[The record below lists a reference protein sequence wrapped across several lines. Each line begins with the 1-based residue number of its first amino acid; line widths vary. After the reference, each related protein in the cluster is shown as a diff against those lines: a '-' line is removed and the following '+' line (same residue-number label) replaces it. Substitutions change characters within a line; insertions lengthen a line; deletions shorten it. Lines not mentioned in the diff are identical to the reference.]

1 MPDGVF
7 QPRVEKNL
15 VFEVLHHVLHFRGHD
30 ALGVQYPGFR
40 TTFADATKAR
50 YFRLYCERTP
60 QGVSSKRRNF
70 TLHSRQAPANPCLTI
85 CRNDDT
91 MPDGIACRYPRM
103 PLRLN
108 HAR

>member
-40 TTFADATKAR
+40 TTFADATKAP
-50 YFRLYCERTP
+50 FVLRTNSAGSTEETTQFHTTQP
-60 QGVSSKRRNF
+60 VEPAKAPLNYLSKRRHDAR
-70 TLHSRQAPANPCLTI
+70 LHCVPTPSYAPAP
-85 CRNDDT
+85 
-91 MPDGIACRYPRM
+91 
-103 PLRLN
+103 
-108 HAR
+108 

>member
-1 MPDGVF
+1 MPGGVF
-7 QPRVEKNL
+7 QPRVEKDL

-60 QGVSSKRRNF
+60 QGVPRKRRNF
-70 TLHSRQAPANPCLTI
+70 TLHSR
-85 CRNDDT
+85 
-91 MPDGIACRYPRM
+91 
-103 PLRLN
+103 
-108 HAR
+108 